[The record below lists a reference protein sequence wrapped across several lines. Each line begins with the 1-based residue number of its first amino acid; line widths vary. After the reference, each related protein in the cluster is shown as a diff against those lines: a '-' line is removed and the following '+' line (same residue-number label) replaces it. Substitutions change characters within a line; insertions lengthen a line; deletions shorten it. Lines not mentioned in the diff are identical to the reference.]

1 MTADPGWTW
10 ENQVSLLE
18 KDLGSEREE
27 IKGTEAW
34 EMLTC
39 LTWRSKKPGSL
50 ELGGSESVHNHPSS
64 EVDPE
69 PWPHPECWFQ
79 PDETL
84 NRRPARLCWDF
95 CAMETVVTT
104 GDVLG
109 HQVCGNLLH
118 ITDGW
123 CRVLLSLQSTV
134 WWGKPFTPAA
144 GVYPHLFQH
153 CEPGSPHFARSVS
166 AFGSS
171 SSGAVSHPTGKL
183 AW

>member
-1 MTADPGWTW
+1 MGR
-10 ENQVSLLE
+10 NQRDWSMRDAYLPHL
-18 KDLGSEREE
+18 K
-27 IKGTEAW
+27 KQEARKPRAGGKW
-34 EMLTC
+34 VCPQPPQL
-39 LTWRSKKPGSL
+39 RSG
-50 ELGGSESVHNHPSS
+50 
-64 EVDPE
+64 
-69 PWPHPECWFQ
+69 PWALAPPECWFQ

-95 CAMETVVTT
+95 CAMETVVTA

-118 ITDGW
+118 IADGW

-134 WWGKPFTPAA
+134 WWGRPFTPAA

-153 CEPGSPHFARSVS
+153 CEPGSPDFARSVS

-171 SSGAVSHPTGKL
+171 SSGAVSHPTGKPE
-183 AW
+183 W